1 MKKSITM
8 KQLAQLLR
16 EETAPEL
23 KKGPQQDAAD
33 LPVKKAVQE
42 DDMAPAVPAD
52 PAAAPADPAADPNA
66 AAAAPAPVDPSIV
79 ALVQQLATACGLQ
92 VTDPNAAA
100 PAADPNA
107 VAPADPAADPAAAQA
122 VAERRAR
129 LRKLREAR
137 QRARLA
143 RRK

>member
-16 EETAPEL
+16 EETAPEC
-23 KKGPQQDAAD
+23 KKGPQQDATD

-42 DDMAPAVPAD
+42 DDVTPAVPAD
-52 PAAAPADPAADPNA
+52 PAAAPADPTADPTA
-66 AAAAPAPVDPSIV
+66 ATAPAPVDPSIV

-100 PAADPNA
+100 PAADPTA
-107 VAPADPAADPAAAQA
+107 AAPAADPAAAQA

-137 QRARLA
+137 QRAREA
-143 RRK
+143 CRK